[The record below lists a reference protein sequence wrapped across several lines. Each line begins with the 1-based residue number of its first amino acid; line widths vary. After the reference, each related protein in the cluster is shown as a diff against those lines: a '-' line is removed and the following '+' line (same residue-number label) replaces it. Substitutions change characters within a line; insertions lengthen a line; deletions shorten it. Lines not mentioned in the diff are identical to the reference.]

1 VLNGGFFNGC
11 FTAKNKKHLTK
22 PLCSWDNIN
31 VLWANYLLSY
41 FLILVL
47 VILMRVITGS
57 CRGKFL
63 KTLDGN
69 DVRPTSQKVK
79 EAVFSAIQ
87 FDIEGRR
94 VLDLFAGSGQLGIE
108 ALSRGAKNAVFV
120 DNNASSIKIIK
131 QNIESTGLES
141 QAKVYSSDYSTFTAT
156 SRDVFDIVFLDP
168 PYQKGLLLPALKSV
182 LPLMSDYGIIICEYP
197 PEIQLPAEIGGFAIS
212 KTYRYGKIN
221 VSIFRKGAKD

>member
-1 VLNGGFFNGC
+1 
-11 FTAKNKKHLTK
+11 
-22 PLCSWDNIN
+22 
-31 VLWANYLLSY
+31 
-41 FLILVL
+41 
-47 VILMRVITGS
+47 MRVITGS
-57 CRGKFL
+57 ARGKNL

-108 ALSRGAKNAVFV
+108 ALSRGARSAVFV
-120 DNNASSIKIIK
+120 DNSAASVKMIK
-131 QNIESTGLES
+131 QNIETVGFEDLS
-141 QAKVYSSDYSTFTAT
+141 KVYTADYASFTAMC
-156 SRDVFDIVFLDP
+156 RDTFDIVFLDP
-168 PYQKGLLLPALKSV
+168 PYSKGLLVPALKSV

-197 PEIQLPAEIGGFAIS
+197 PEVEMPQSVGGFDIA

-221 VSIFRKGAKD
+221 VSVYRKGVN